1 MRINFSKWHGY
12 GNDFVLFSSTGLE
25 ATDLGEFALR
35 VCSPHFGFGADG
47 CVIIKKIAESDF
59 ELRIFN
65 QDGSE
70 AGMSGNGCRCAAAQI
85 HRSGLSSSS
94 SIFLHA
100 SGGKKTFQLID
111 QSDDRTW
118 HYRSEIGEP
127 RFEPE
132 AVPCLAKGEGPV
144 SQNPLDVGDETVKV
158 NALSLGNPQCA
169 IIVDELPDD
178 ETFERLGQGLEQHDF
193 FPQRTN
199 VSFVNV
205 MDSRRLLI
213 RIWERGVGPTLSSG
227 TGSSGAAV
235 TAIRL
240 GLVNSPVTVK
250 TFTGEQLVS
259 WQPGSPIVLEGVAR
273 LTAEGSFYWDEVS
286 PRASTI

>member
-12 GNDFVLFSSTGLE
+12 GNDFVLVSSTGLE
-25 ATDLGEFALR
+25 DTDPGEFALR

-85 HRSGLSSSS
+85 HRSGLRASSSV
-94 SIFLHA
+94 FLHA
-100 SGGKKTFQLID
+100 SGGKKTFQLIS
-111 QSDDRTW
+111 QSDNRTW

-132 AVPCLAKGEGPV
+132 AVPCLAEGEGPV
-144 SQNPLDVGDETVKV
+144 SQFPLDVGDEIIRV

-169 IIVDELPDD
+169 IMVDKLPDE
-178 ETFERLGQGLEQHDF
+178 ETFERLGNGLERHGF

-205 MDSRRLLI
+205 IDRQRLSI

-240 GLVNSPVTVK
+240 GLVNSPVTVE

-259 WQPGSPIVLEGVAR
+259 WQPGDPVVLEGMAC
-273 LTAEGSFYWDEVS
+273 LTAEGSFYWDGAS
-286 PRASTI
+286 PCPSTI